1 MGKTKAN
8 VVGTVVGAVS
18 VPVTVAQGK
27 QTFRFP
33 LPLRDVRT
41 GDKGNKRER
50 GYGKSSRIKIAQH
63 LYTFWLSVDSK
74 IF

>member
-33 LPLRDVRT
+33 LPLR
-41 GDKGNKRER
+41 ER